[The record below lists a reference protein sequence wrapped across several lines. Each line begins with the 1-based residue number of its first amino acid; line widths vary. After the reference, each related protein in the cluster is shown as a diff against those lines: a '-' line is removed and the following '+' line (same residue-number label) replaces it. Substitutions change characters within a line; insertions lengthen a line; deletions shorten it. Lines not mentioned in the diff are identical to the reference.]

1 MYFFL
6 IPLLI
11 GFAFNWASAFTHFFS
26 KRWGDRGGRL
36 ASLILR
42 NVLGIPVWV
51 IGLILAAREPA
62 PRFFGQTL
70 LAEILGWLLMAA
82 GTILMVWG
90 LLFLR
95 LRSFRPTEK
104 DTLVSR
110 GIFRYIRHPIYSGLL
125 LDLIALILMRPTMP
139 ALLACVLGWGFVF
152 IQARFEEL
160 DLAQRIPAYR
170 EYMDKVPRF
179 FPHLGNK

>member
-1 MYFFL
+1 
-6 IPLLI
+6 
-11 GFAFNWASAFTHFFS
+11 
-26 KRWGDRGGRL
+26 
-36 ASLILR
+36 
-42 NVLGIPVWV
+42 
-51 IGLILAAREPA
+51 
-62 PRFFGQTL
+62 
-70 LAEILGWLLMAA
+70 MAV
-82 GTILMVWG
+82 GTFLMVWG

-125 LDLIALILMRPTMP
+125 LDLTALILMRPTMP
-139 ALLACVLGWGFVF
+139 ALLVCVLGWCFVF
-152 IQARFEEL
+152 IQTRLEEL

-179 FPHLGNK
+179 FPRLGNK